1 MFEIE
6 GQVDTVFEA
15 LVSTVIMLFALS
27 IPVGLIF
34 NAFYQVDKHKFKE
47 SEPFLKKFFG
57 KAEMKD
63 EYRYY

>member
-6 GQVDTVFEA
+6 GKVDTIFEGLVF
-15 LVSTVIMLFALS
+15 LVVMCGVMS
-27 IPVGLIF
+27 IFIGFIF

-57 KAEMKD
+57 KAERKD